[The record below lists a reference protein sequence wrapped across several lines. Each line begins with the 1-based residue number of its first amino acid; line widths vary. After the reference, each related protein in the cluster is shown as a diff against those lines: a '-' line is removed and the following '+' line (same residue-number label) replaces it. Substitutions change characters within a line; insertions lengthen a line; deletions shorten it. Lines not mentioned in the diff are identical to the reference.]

1 MPLGSSG
8 RPGKERRRITR
19 RAFLTGA
26 VTGGVGAWAATSLP
40 GRIFSRDPH
49 RPPQL
54 YEYFLD
60 NFWFESAG
68 FYGEQINAPL
78 KGSQRA
84 DVAILGGGYAGMSS
98 AYNLIRRF
106 PNKRIVLLEGACCG
120 YGASGRNGGFADP
133 GMPGLDTVYDEA
145 GASAARAYYD
155 ATYLG
160 ARQIRDFVVEH
171 GIDCDLERNGNIALA
186 TEEEHVPA
194 LEAKQRRYREMGL
207 EAELLDTEAVRRA
220 VASER
225 FVSGLRLPHHA
236 ILNPAKLARGIKRV
250 IESLGVEVFERSK
263 VMRITPGDPVH
274 IETEFGDLRAANAVV
289 ALNGYAPKLGL
300 FRRRLI
306 PLSNYIAATEPL
318 SAAQREAIG
327 WSGREALSDMR
338 VQFMYLRLTAD
349 DRIVFGGESSPY
361 YYDSAPSSGNHKP
374 ALERLKR
381 SLVTTFPQ
389 LEGVRFTH
397 GWGGTMGFT
406 MDFMPSVGK
415 LDGQKNVFYA
425 VGFNGEGV
433 VMTQLAGM
441 IVAQLVAGEESDLTR
456 LPIVGRRMP
465 WVGPEPLRYL
475 GVKATERILKLA
487 SSNPVR

>member
-1 MPLGSSG
+1 MALGSSG
-8 RPGKERRRITR
+8 RPGKERRRLTR

-26 VTGGVGAWAATSLP
+26 VTGGVGAWAATHLP
-40 GRIFSRDPH
+40 RRIFGHDPQ

-68 FYGEQINAPL
+68 LYGEQINAPL

-145 GASAARAYYD
+145 GPSAARAYYD

-225 FVSGLRLPHHA
+225 FVGGLRLPHHA

-274 IETEFGDLRAANAVV
+274 IETEFGELRAANAVV

-318 SAAQREAIG
+318 SA
-327 WSGREALSDMR
+327 
-338 VQFMYLRLTAD
+338 MYLRLTVD
-349 DRIVFGGESSPY
+349 DRIVFGGESAPY

-374 ALERLKR
+374 ALQKLKR

-406 MDFMPSVGK
+406 MDFMPSVGA

-441 IVAQLVAGEESDLTR
+441 IVAQLVAGEESALTR

-475 GVKATERILKLA
+475 GVKATERILELA